1 EHQAAA
7 APGRPPLPRPAREC
21 RRRRDRDGPGVRGG
35 SESHGTAEP
44 PPPAC
49 LNWASSAFARLRSL
63 PSSPWPLL
71 PCHLVK
77 KLWTWFVYATP
88 EAMIGEVVECGLP
101 KIFRKV
107 EKCGSGWISG
117 ECSDS
122 FVVGTLRI
130 LFENWARKCGSVV
143 RYFTTCQDSSLWLPP
158 FGIPMIVP
166 LM

>member
-7 APGRPPLPRPAREC
+7 APGRPPLPRPARGG

-77 KLWTWFVYATP
+77 KLCTRFVYATP
-88 EAMIGEVVECGLP
+88 EAKIGEVVECGLA

-107 EKCGSGWISG
+107 EKCGSGWISD
-117 ECSDS
+117 ELREAL
-122 FVVGTLRI
+122 VVGTFRI
-130 LFENWARKCGSVV
+130 LFENCARKCGSVV
-143 RYFTTCQDSSLWLPP
+143 RYLTTCQASSLCFLP
-158 FGIPMIVP
+158 FEIPM
-166 LM
+166 